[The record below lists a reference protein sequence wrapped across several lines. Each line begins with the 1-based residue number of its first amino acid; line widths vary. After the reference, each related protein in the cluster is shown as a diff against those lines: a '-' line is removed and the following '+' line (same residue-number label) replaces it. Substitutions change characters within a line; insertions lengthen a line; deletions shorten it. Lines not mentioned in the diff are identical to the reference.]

1 MNRRYVARLR
11 ALLNVGRVAGL
22 AALPVLDLVA
32 RLGVGKS
39 FFVSGMLK
47 ASNWPVALELARFEY
62 PLPGID
68 PTTEAV
74 AGFLVELL
82 GSVLLMAGFLTRPA
96 AAAMLVLALTSQI
109 AYRQVDTNL
118 FWIAVL
124 GWQAVRGPGAISID
138 SAIAG
143 GLRNS
148 AAPFAETTLRIGAWL
163 SQRLGPPFDLALRL
177 WLAASLAGLSPPD
190 VFATETLASL
200 PSAFRLT
207 AALLLAVGFATR
219 PVAVVLGLW
228 TLAVWASM
236 TGGASPFYAALIFAL
251 LAGAGAGPLSLDAVV
266 RRFVEQAARRPD
278 PPPRVVIVGAGFAG
292 VSCVQG
298 LREEG
303 ADITLIDRNNY
314 HLFQPLLYQVATA
327 GLSPADI
334 AAPVRAMFRDDPAIR
349 VLRGTVTGID
359 IEARSVKVDGR
370 DLAYDYL
377 VLATGATHSYF
388 GREDW
393 RERAPGLKR
402 LEDAVLMRARVL
414 DAFERA
420 EASLDPQ
427 ERLKLLTFVICGG
440 GPTGVELA
448 GAIADLARFGLADEF
463 RKIVPASARV
473 VLIQA
478 APRLLPTF
486 PEELSRAAFDSL
498 ARMGVEVRLNSR
510 VEDVGR
516 DAVVVN
522 GERIETAT
530 ALWAAG
536 VVASPAAR
544 WLEQPADAS
553 GRLKVG
559 PDLTVPGHPQIF
571 AVGDTASAIAWN
583 GGPAPGLAPAAK
595 QAGAYVARV
604 LRARFDN
611 APAPAPFR
619 YRHWGSLAT
628 IGRKSAVADL
638 GFVRLKGATAWWFW
652 GAAHLLLLVG
662 ARNRASVLLSWLW
675 AYATYRVGVQ
685 LITGVEKGEAV

>member
-1 MNRRYVARLR
+1 MR

-124 GWQAVRGPGAISID
+124 GWQAVRGPGAISIN

-402 LEDAVLMRARVL
+402 LEDAVLIVRAFSTR
-414 DAFERA
+414 
-420 EASLDPQ
+420 S
-427 ERLKLLTFVICGG
+427 
-440 GPTGVELA
+440 
-448 GAIADLARFGLADEF
+448 
-463 RKIVPASARV
+463 S
-473 VLIQA
+473 
-478 APRLLPTF
+478 APR
-486 PEELSRAAFDSL
+486 R
-498 ARMGVEVRLNSR
+498 
-510 VEDVGR
+510 
-516 DAVVVN
+516 
-522 GERIETAT
+522 
-530 ALWAAG
+530 
-536 VVASPAAR
+536 R
-544 WLEQPADAS
+544 WTHRS
-553 GRLKVG
+553 G
-559 PDLTVPGHPQIF
+559 
-571 AVGDTASAIAWN
+571 S
-583 GGPAPGLAPAAK
+583 
-595 QAGAYVARV
+595 
-604 LRARFDN
+604 
-611 APAPAPFR
+611 
-619 YRHWGSLAT
+619 SC
-628 IGRKSAVADL
+628 
-638 GFVRLKGATAWWFW
+638 
-652 GAAHLLLLVG
+652 
-662 ARNRASVLLSWLW
+662 
-675 AYATYRVGVQ
+675 
-685 LITGVEKGEAV
+685 